1 MINIRKFLLGLL
13 LIIIISL
20 MIALGLEA
28 IKKSEIRKDVL
39 SQLEERLEFCEIIK
53 EEFGEDWGKFWMM
66 CNSRPL
72 EAKYSKGKL
81 MLELN
86 GWSFIQEDEVL
97 AADLLNCDF
106 YDTKEDDVVFYCP
119 MDFLSGKLTAKI
131 YSFDKENFILE
142 KKEEK
147 DFLDIVGNDIKESY
161 SFLSS
166 CDVEGFKSIGS
177 VNYPSIL
184 SVYFNCENDNDYVVY
199 TDFATI
205 PIQPPVLV
213 RTDLSNEEAART
225 SFEKAFGFEIDE
237 IEAINENT
245 ILIKS
250 SKLEATYIF
259 SDTGTVN
266 VRYNINSIENDDE
279 LKAAVKEF
287 SLFFVF
293 PLSSNIQEL
302 TNLGEIYEDVVAF
315 KAGSNIISVNYSE
328 ELNVI
333 LAFWKKTNGFY
344 R

>member
-20 MIALGLEA
+20 IIALGLEA

-106 YDTKEDDVVFYCP
+106 YDTREDDLVFYCP
-119 MDFLSGKLTAKI
+119 RDFLSGNLAAKI
-131 YSFDKENFILE
+131 YGFDEENFVLE

-225 SFEKAFGFEIDE
+225 SFEKAFGLEIDE
-237 IEAINENT
+237 SVVINENT
-245 ILIKS
+245 ILVKAS
-250 SKLEATYIF
+250 NLEAVYAF
-259 SDTGTVN
+259 SNTGVIN
-266 VRYNINSIENDDE
+266 VRYSINSIENEDE
-279 LKAAVKEF
+279 LKNVVKDF
-287 SLFFVF
+287 SPFFVF
-293 PLSSNIQEL
+293 PLSSHIQEL

-315 KAGSNIISVNYSE
+315 KSDKGIISVNYSDD
-328 ELNVI
+328 LNAVRG
-333 LAFWKKTNGFY
+333 FWKKTNGFY